1 VLPENGWTCNPSTVD
16 RSQVTE
22 AVSAGSIS
30 MASDNGGRGGS
41 EFPCSTLEKI
51 GRARSVMFEPRGGT
65 GRVARLWGSFTPDR
79 LAVPSPTRV
88 GG

>member
-51 GRARSVMFEPRGGT
+51 WQSTVCDVRATRRDGARGST
-65 GRVARLWGSFTPDR
+65 
-79 LAVPSPTRV
+79 V
-88 GG
+88 GVVYP